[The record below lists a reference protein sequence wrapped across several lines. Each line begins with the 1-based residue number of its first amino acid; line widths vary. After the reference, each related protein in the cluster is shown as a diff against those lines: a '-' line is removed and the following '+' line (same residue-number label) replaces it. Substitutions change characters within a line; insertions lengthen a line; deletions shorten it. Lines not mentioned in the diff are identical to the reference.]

1 MAFNKDFKNSSNW
14 RSWNTVPSTR
24 TAMQPWDRYVP
35 FSGTVGTSAADAV
48 TLYAGPYYDLDQ
60 GTSAGTTANW
70 ELATTGTPG
79 INRILNPSIE
89 NATITE
95 FTADGSA
102 ISRTTGAPH
111 LGSAELTCNPANSA
125 AKEGFYVTTGGTGG
139 SINVGANLT
148 GELYL
153 VASGMVRG
161 ASASGDAVMQI
172 TDSDGTVL
180 VTGDAVSLTT
190 SYQRVSV
197 KYNIPAGSSPAAYR
211 VKFCS
216 NTQHNINMLWDALMY
231 EFRTDS
237 NDKIDYI
244 DGNLAGGNGYEWEG
258 TTDLS
263 RSRHTSPIGVI
274 RGISIR
280 NTHASNVLYVA
291 FDCEAEASTA
301 AIKLSGNDTTEHNWF
316 NSTHPLDFRKK
327 VSLIASGSST
337 GYEGVIW
344 GSAYPVG

>member
-1 MAFNKDFKNSSNW
+1 MGIANDYTDSA
-14 RSWNTVPSTR
+14 SWETWQSDPSTR
-24 TAMQPWDRYVP
+24 TAVQPWDRYVA
-35 FSGTVGTSAADAV
+35 FSGTVGTSAVDA
-48 TLYAGPYYDLDQ
+48 LNIYAGPYYELDRG
-60 GTSAGTTANW
+60 GTAGTTANW
-70 ELATTGTPG
+70 ELATSGSPG
-79 INRILNPSIE
+79 INRITNPSIE
-89 NATITE
+89 HTTISE

-102 ISRTTGAPH
+102 ISRTTSNPH
-111 LGSAELTCNPANSA
+111 LGSAELTVNPANSA
-125 AKEGFYVTTGGTGG
+125 AKEGFYVTTGLLSGGT
-139 SINVGANLT
+139 SRTQDAYI
-148 GELYL
+148 

-172 TDSDGTVL
+172 TDSSGTVL
-180 VTGDAVSLTT
+180 ATGAAVSLTT

-197 KYNIPAGSSPAAYR
+197 TYKLTTDPTAYR

-216 NTQHNINMLWDALMY
+216 NTQHNIDMYWDALMY
-231 EFRTDS
+231 DFRTDS

-244 DGNLAGGNGYEWEG
+244 DGSLAGGNGYEWEG
-258 TTDLS
+258 TVNLS

-337 GYEGVIW
+337 SYEGVIW

>member
-1 MAFNKDFKNSSNW
+1 MAFLKDYSDSASYETW
-14 RSWNTVPSTR
+14 DTDPSTR
-24 TAMQPWDRYVP
+24 TSVQPWNRYVAI
-35 FSGTVGTSAADAV
+35 SGTVGGTAADAL
-48 TLYAGPYYDLDQ
+48 TLYAGSYYELDQ
-60 GTSAGTTANW
+60 GGAAGTTANW

-79 INRILNPSIE
+79 INRITNPSIE
-89 NATITE
+89 NATISE

-111 LGSAELTCNPANSA
+111 LGTAELTANPANSA
-125 AKEGFYVTTGGTGG
+125 AKEGFYVTTDFLSGGT
-139 SINVGANLT
+139 SRTTDAYI
-148 GELYL
+148 

-172 TDSDGTVL
+172 TDSDGTV
-180 VTGDAVSLTT
+180 VATGTAVSLTT

-197 KYNIPAGSSPAAYR
+197 NYKLPATAAKYR

-231 EFRTDS
+231 DKRKDTDL
-237 NDKIDYI
+237 IDYI

-263 RSRHTSPIGVI
+263 ISRHTAPMGAI

-280 NTHASNVLYVA
+280 NTHASQVLYVA
-291 FDCEAEASTA
+291 FDCTAEAGTA
-301 AIKLSGNDTTEHNWF
+301 AIKLSGNDTTEHNHF
-316 NSTHPLDFRKK
+316 ISTHPLDFRKN
-327 VSLIASGSST
+327 VSVIASGSST

-344 GSAYPVG
+344 GVSSPVG

>member
-1 MAFNKDFKNSSNW
+1 MAFTNDFRDSKSW
-14 RSWNTVPSTR
+14 RTWNTVPSTR
-24 TAMQPWDRYVP
+24 TAVAPYDRYVAI
-35 FSGTVGTSAADAV
+35 SGTVGGTAADAIN
-48 TLYAGPYYDLDQ
+48 LYAGPYYDLDQ
-60 GTSAGTTANW
+60 GGTAGTTANW
-70 ELATTGTPG
+70 ELATTGSPG

-89 NATITE
+89 HATISE

-111 LGSAELTCNPANSA
+111 LGSAELTANPANSA
-125 AKEGFYVTTGGTGG
+125 AKEGFYVTTDGTGG
-139 SINVGANLT
+139 SINVGNNAT

-231 EFRTDS
+231 DFRTDS

-244 DGNLAGGNGYEWEG
+244 DGSLAAGNGYEWEG
-258 TTDLS
+258 TVNLS
-263 RSRHTSPIGVI
+263 RSRHVSPIGVI

-280 NTHASNVLYVA
+280 NTHASQVLYVA
-291 FDCEAEASTA
+291 FDCTATA
-301 AIKLSGNDTTEHNWF
+301 AATSIKLSGNDTTEHNF
-316 NSTHPLDFRKK
+316 FTSTHPLDFRKN

>member
-1 MAFNKDFKNSSNW
+1 MAFLKDYSDSASYETW
-14 RSWNTVPSTR
+14 DTDPSTR
-24 TAMQPWDRYVP
+24 TSVQPWNRYVAI
-35 FSGTVGTSAADAV
+35 SGTASGTAADAL
-48 TLYAGPYYDLDQ
+48 TLYAGSYYEIDQ

-89 NATITE
+89 NATISE

-111 LGSAELTCNPANSA
+111 LGTAELTSNPANSA
-125 AKEGFYVTTGGTGG
+125 AKEGFYVTTEFLSGGT
-139 SINVGANLT
+139 SRTADAYI
-148 GELYL
+148 

-172 TDSDGTVL
+172 TDSSGSVL
-180 VTGDAVSLTT
+180 ATGIAVSLST

-197 KYNIPAGSSPAAYR
+197 TYKLTATPTKYRI
-211 VKFCS
+211 KFCT
-216 NTQHNINMLWDALMY
+216 NTDHNINTLWDSLMW
-231 EFRTDS
+231 
-237 NDKIDYI
+237 DKRIDTGLIDYI

-258 TTDLS
+258 TADLS
-263 RSRHTSPIGVI
+263 ISRHTAPIGAI

-280 NTHASNVLYVA
+280 NTHASQVLYVS
-291 FDCEAEASTA
+291 FDCTAEASTA
-301 AIKLSGNDTTEHNWF
+301 AIKLSGNDTTEHNHF
-316 NSTHPLDFRKK
+316 ISTHPLDFRKN
-327 VSLIASGSST
+327 VSVIASGSST

-344 GSAYPVG
+344 GVSSPVG